1 MRPAGHVPL
10 RCSCERESSCARR
23 ATSSRRGPP
32 RGILD
37 DFISVG
43 RDGHSTDPTDRIF
56 EGEANGTCR
65 SLEAAPRT
73 SHRKRRRD
81 AAGHPPISDSRSVA
95 SIITCYLSGESMP
108 ALCNPNQILSSC
120 ICPGGGGEGT
130 RTLEPPDCQVAQYR
144 RWSCRIVSCRRI
156 LARPGGRPVG
166 RLGRRATVCDAAG
179 RVCWLEC
186 WLFVDY

>member
-130 RTLEPPDCQVAQYR
+130 RTLEPPDCQVPSGCLRASIQACDLG
-144 RWSCRIVSCRRI
+144 RWSVV
-156 LARPGGRPVG
+156 VG
-166 RLGRRATVCDAAG
+166 RRRLIST
-179 RVCWLEC
+179 L
-186 WLFVDY
+186 